1 MEYIIVRV
9 KGRPQEDAA
18 VLINAEHNGRTT
30 ELLTLGGP
38 GWVFVSVELPGA
50 EEQQVDVRNTTPS
63 KPVEVEVPCAGS

>member
-9 KGRPQEDAA
+9 KGQPQEDAA
-18 VLINAEHNGRTT
+18 VLINGEHNGRTT

-50 EEQQVDVRNTTPS
+50 EEQQVEVKNTTAD
-63 KPVEVEVPCAGS
+63 KPIKVEVPCSES